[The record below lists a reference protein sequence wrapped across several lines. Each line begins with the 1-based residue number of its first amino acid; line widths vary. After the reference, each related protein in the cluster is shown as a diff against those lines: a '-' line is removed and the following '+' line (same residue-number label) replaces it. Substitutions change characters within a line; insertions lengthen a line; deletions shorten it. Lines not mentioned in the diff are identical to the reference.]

1 MTERVAMKDANTE
14 GGLMELLESDS
25 EGLKPLD

>member
-1 MTERVAMKDANTE
+1 MTERAAMKDASTE
-14 GGLMELLESDS
+14 GGLMELLKFDS

>member
-1 MTERVAMKDANTE
+1 MTERVAMKDASTE